1 MLILYRLMTR
11 IALSDKDLESPVNAK
26 YVNFF
31 QAKIWYT
38 NRSYNKPRHFQTLGI
53 PDICKYFKRFK
64 Y

>member
-1 MLILYRLMTR
+1 MNMTR

-31 QAKIWYT
+31 QAKIRYT
-38 NRSYNKPRHFQTLGI
+38 NRSYNKPGHFETPGI
-53 PDICKYFKRFK
+53 SNICKYLKRSK

>member
-1 MLILYRLMTR
+1 MTR
-11 IALSDKDLESPVNAK
+11 ITLSDKDLESPVNAK

-38 NRSYNKPRHFQTLGI
+38 NRSYNKPRHFETLGI
-53 PDICKYFKRFK
+53 PDICKYFKRFN